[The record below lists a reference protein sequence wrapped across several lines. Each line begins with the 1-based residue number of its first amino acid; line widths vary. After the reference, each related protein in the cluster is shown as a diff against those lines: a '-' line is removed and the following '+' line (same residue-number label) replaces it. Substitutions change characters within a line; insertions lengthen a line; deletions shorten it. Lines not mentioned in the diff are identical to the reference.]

1 MPRAGRE
8 CAITRHV
15 TNPSSDR
22 FILHNLVWTRWC
34 SWRGACQRKERPRP
48 TRHARDRETTWW
60 RVEILKVKHAA
71 ELVWGEKFSFS
82 AWIARAT
89 SLSTWLYLGV
99 WSMLGTRLG
108 TRNLEA
114 GGRKRNTDWGYQY
127 EYYTWCARAAAAEPC
142 LVPAG

>member
-34 SWRGACQRKERPRP
+34 PWRGACQRKERPRP

-71 ELVWGEKFSFS
+71 ELVWGEVFFFSLDRPGDVTVDV
-82 AWIARAT
+82 AIPWRLVDARD
-89 SLSTWLYLGV
+89 ST
-99 WSMLGTRLG
+99 RD
-108 TRNLEA
+108 A
-114 GGRKRNTDWGYQY
+114 
-127 EYYTWCARAAAAEPC
+127 
-142 LVPAG
+142 